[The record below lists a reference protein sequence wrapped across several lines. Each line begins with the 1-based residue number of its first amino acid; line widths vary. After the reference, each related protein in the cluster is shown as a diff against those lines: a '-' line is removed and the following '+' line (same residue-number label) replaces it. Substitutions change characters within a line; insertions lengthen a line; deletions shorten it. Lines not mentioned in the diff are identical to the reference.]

1 MFRRAKFP
9 KRPKRTTAR
18 KAPASH
24 RWRKLAL
31 VAAGVGLV
39 FVLGFSAGR
48 YGVPP
53 RGSAAAAG
61 DTGRPIDLSNF
72 YQSKKLI
79 EQQYPGTVSEDDLA
93 TGANKGL
100 VSGLK
105 DPYSTY
111 LTEAEA
117 QELETILAGKV
128 EGIGI
133 EVGLRN
139 ELVTVIAPIN
149 GSPAERAGIKAGD
162 VVVAVNGQP
171 TVGQTVDE
179 VAKQIRGEPG
189 TEVTVD
195 VRSPGQPTPRSLKI
209 VRDEI
214 TSPSVELKYEG
225 DVAVIELSRFDQNTK
240 AQLDQVVANIQAKRP
255 RGIVLDLRGNPGG
268 YLEGAVDVSSVF
280 LKSGTVVKE
289 KFKDKT
295 EERSV
300 KDGDGR
306 LAEYP
311 LVVLADQGSA
321 SASEIVAGALRDNRG
336 VPLVGEQTYGKGSVQ
351 ELLNLERGAVL
362 KLTIAE
368 WLTPK
373 GTSISKEGL
382 KPDVE
387 SSSDDPAAQLQA
399 AIGRLQ

>member
-1 MFRRAKFP
+1 MPRTPKFP
-9 KRPKRTTAR
+9 KRPKPPSS
-18 KAPASH
+18 KLPAP
-24 RWRKLAL
+24 RWRKFGLGAL
-31 VAAGVGLV
+31 GVALVFALGFGVGHYAVPSQSVAAGNSGGS
-39 FVLGFSAGR
+39 FDLG
-48 YGVPP
+48 
-53 RGSAAAAG
+53 
-61 DTGRPIDLSNF
+61 NF

-79 EQQYPGTVSEDDLA
+79 EENYPGNVNQDDLA
-93 TGANKGL
+93 TGATKGL

-111 LTEAEA
+111 LTSKEAE
-117 QELETILAGKV
+117 ELQTTLEGKV

-133 EVGLRN
+133 EIGLRDDQ
-139 ELVTVIAPIN
+139 VTVIAPIN

-162 VVVAVNGQP
+162 VIIAVDGES
-171 TVGQTVDE
+171 TAGQTVDE
-179 VAKQIRGEPG
+179 VADKVRGKQG

-209 VRDEI
+209 TRAEI

-240 AQLDQVVANIQAKRP
+240 AQLDQAVTDIQAKKP
-255 RGIVLDLRGNPGG
+255 RGIVLDVRGNPGG
-268 YLEGAVDVSSVF
+268 YLDGAVDVSSVF

-295 EERSV
+295 EEQSV
-300 KDGDGR
+300 KEDGR
-306 LAEYP
+306 LADYP
-311 LVVLADQGSA
+311 LVVLTDQGSA
-321 SASEIVAGALRDNRG
+321 SASEIVAGALRDNRS

-351 ELLNLERGAVL
+351 ELLNLDKGSVL

-373 GTSISKEGL
+373 GTSISKNGL

-399 AIGRLQ
+399 AIGKLQ